1 MNGKY
6 YKLIRGARIL
16 QQMER
21 ETAPLTEESTLRQLD
36 TNTRQ
41 FQPPSQKRQ
50 HATGPV
56 NIVQVQ
62 TIPFAPS
69 GELKV
74 ECVARSGESGK
85 TYHPIFMFQNVQYEQ
100 DDSQQNVSFTGHDGQ
115 EHHIIPISLA
125 KNTVKVRCDCLDFYH
140 RFFPYNNRDKSLYG
154 NVPRP
159 YVRKTTTHAPANPQQ
174 KPGVC
179 KHLLAAAEA
188 LSQTGLLVN

>member
-1 MNGKY
+1 MESKL
-6 YKLIRGARIL
+6 KLIRGARIL

-21 ETAPLTEESTLRQLD
+21 ETALLNEESTLRQLD

-41 FQPPSQKRQ
+41 FQPPSKKRQ

-56 NIVQVQ
+56 NIVQVE

-74 ECVARSGESGK
+74 ETVARSGESGK
-85 TYHPIFMFQNVQYEQ
+85 TYHPIMMFQDVQYEEA
-100 DDSQQNVSFTGHDGQ
+100 DTPQNVSFTGHDGQ
-115 EHHIIPISLA
+115 EHHIQPISLA
-125 KNTVKVRCDCLDFYH
+125 RNNVKVRCDCLDFYH
-140 RFFPYNNRDKSLYG
+140 RFFPHNNRDKSLYG

-159 YVRKTTTHAPANPQQ
+159 YVRKTNTRPPVNPQNV
-174 KPGVC
+174 PGLC

-188 LSQTGLLVN
+188 LSNTGLLVN

>member
-1 MNGKY
+1 MDSKL
-6 YKLIRGARIL
+6 KLIRGSRIN
-16 QQMER
+16 QQLEI
-21 ETAPLTEESTLRQLD
+21 ETALLTEESTLRVLD

-41 FQPPSQKRQ
+41 FQPPSAKRQ

-74 ECVARSGESGK
+74 ETVARSGESGK
-85 TYHPIFMFQNVQYEQ
+85 TYHPILMFQDVQYEEA
-100 DDSQQNVSFTGHDGQ
+100 DTDQNVSFTGHDGK
-115 EHHIIPISLA
+115 EHHIQPISLA
-125 KNTVKVRCDCLDFYH
+125 KNNVKVRCDCLDFYY
-140 RFFPYNNRDKSLYG
+140 RFFPHNNADKSMYG

-159 YVRKTTTHAPANPQQ
+159 YVRKTNTRPPANPQ
-174 KPGVC
+174 KVPGLC

-188 LSQTGLLVN
+188 LINTGLIIN

>member
-1 MNGKY
+1 MERKLN
-6 YKLIRGARIL
+6 LIRGARIN
-16 QQMER
+16 QQIER
-21 ETAPLTEESTLRQLD
+21 EALLKEESTLRQLD

-69 GELKV
+69 QELKI
-74 ECVARSGESGK
+74 ECTARSGESGK
-85 TYHPIFMFQNVQYEQ
+85 TYHPILMFQNVVYEEQ
-100 DDSQQNVSFTGHDGQ
+100 DAETNVSFTGHDGQ
-115 EHHIIPISLA
+115 EHHIQPISLA
-125 KNTVKVRCDCLDFYH
+125 NNNVKVRCDCLDFYH

-159 YVRKTTTHAPANPQQ
+159 YVRKTADHAPANPQQ

-188 LSQTGLLVN
+188 LIQTGLIVN